1 MNREI
6 KFRGKDIEDNEWYY
20 GDLVQVESGRVHY
33 FIIQDY
39 EIKEE
44 RIELNTCASPE
55 VIPETV
61 GQFTRTT
68 R

>member
-6 KFRGKDIEDNEWYY
+6 KFRGKMLDSDDWVCGFYILCPKVDIIFKNKIYCDDINKMI
-20 GDLVQVESGRVHY
+20 DVL
-33 FIIQDY
+33 
-39 EIKEE
+39 
-44 RIELNTCASPE
+44 
-55 VIPETV
+55 PETV